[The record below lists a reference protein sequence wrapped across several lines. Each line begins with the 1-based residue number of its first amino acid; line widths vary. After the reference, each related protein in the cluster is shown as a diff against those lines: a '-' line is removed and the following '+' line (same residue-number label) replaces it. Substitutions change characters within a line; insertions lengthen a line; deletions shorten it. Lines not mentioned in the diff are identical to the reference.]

1 MFTRR
6 LGKATLKVLVTLEDH
21 LWRGADGCIYGH
33 GPTGYAIWSELL
45 DSFEQVI
52 LLARVGN
59 HHAVSAVGNK
69 VEGPSVSVQ
78 ELPDYL
84 GPGQYLL
91 TLPTLRF
98 RVRRAVAQADSFL
111 VRVPGL
117 IGRLAWKEIRR
128 LRRPCAAEVMSDP
141 RDTMSPGAIS
151 TPFRPMY
158 RTIASRN
165 LRIICEHAFATLYWN
180 GQTMRQRY
188 PSASNAYTCV
198 APRIFLSS
206 GYASPEH
213 MAERFRR
220 MEVRSGLKQSPDRA
234 LRIGFIGSFAQLYK
248 GADTLLRSL
257 ATCLR
262 RGTTL
267 EISFVGEGRYRK
279 NMESLARDLLVEGN
293 VSFLGQLGFGRPVCD
308 FLDSIDLFV
317 MPSRAEGLPRA
328 LVEAM
333 ARGCPC
339 IGSNVG
345 GIPELLSAEDLVP
358 PNDPEA
364 LARKI
369 MEVAADPQRMK
380 AMSLRNLERAEQF
393 DPEALKD
400 VRRAFYRYVRDHS
413 VNNAKSGRED
423 SL

>member
-1 MFTRR
+1 M
-6 LGKATLKVLVTLEDH
+6 VTLEDH
-21 LWRGADGCIYGH
+21 LWRAANGCIYGH

-59 HHAVSAVGNK
+59 RHGVSADGNK

-84 GPGQYLL
+84 GPWQYLL

-98 RVRRAVAQADSFL
+98 RVRRAVAQGDSFL

-117 IGRLAWKEIRR
+117 IGRLAWKEITR
-128 LRRPCAAEVMSDP
+128 LRRPYAAEVMSDP
-141 RDTMSPGAIS
+141 WDTMSAGAIS
-151 TPFRPMY
+151 SPFRILY
-158 RTIASRN
+158 RRIASRN
-165 LRIICEHAFATLYWN
+165 LRIICGHAFATLYWN
-180 GQTMRQRY
+180 GQTMRRRY
-188 PSASNAYTCV
+188 PSVISAHTCV

-213 MAERFRR
+213 MAERFPR
-220 MEVRSGLKQSPDRA
+220 MEVRSGLNQSRDRS

-248 GADTLLRSL
+248 GSDTLLRAL
-257 ATCLR
+257 ASCLV
-262 RGTTL
+262 RGAKM
-267 EISFVGEGRYRK
+267 EASFVGEGGYRK
-279 NMESLARDLLVEGN
+279 NMESLAHNLSVERN

-333 ARGCPC
+333 ARACPC
-339 IGSNVG
+339 IGSDVG
-345 GIPELLSAEDLVP
+345 GIPELLAAEDLVP

-369 MEVAADPQRMK
+369 MEVTADPQRMK
-380 AMSLRNLERAEQF
+380 AMSERNLARAKQF
-393 DPEALKD
+393 DPQALRE
-400 VRRAFYRYVRDHS
+400 VRRAFYQYVKDHS
-413 VNNAKSGRED
+413 GSAGKSGRQD
-423 SL
+423 